1 MDEEKFKKE
10 FEKFYPG
17 AKLKLRPEEKERRH
31 AKRIK
36 FGLTGFGL
44 FLGMCI
50 LTGAPAYAYLICP
63 VIGVLFYYGIK
74 QSELDK
80 ED

>member
-1 MDEEKFKKE
+1 MDEEKFKKD

-17 AKLKLRPEEKERRH
+17 SQLKLRPEEKAKRH
-31 AKRIK
+31 AKRLK
-36 FGLTGFGL
+36 FSLTLFGL
-44 FLGMCI
+44 FIGMCI

-63 VIGVLFYYGIK
+63 FIGIMGYYGLK

>member
-17 AKLKLRPEEKERRH
+17 AKLKLRPEEKARRD
-31 AKRIK
+31 AKRLK
-36 FGLTGFGL
+36 YALTVFGLLVGMGL
-44 FLGMCI
+44 
-50 LTGAPAYAYLICP
+50 LTGAPAYAYILAP
-63 VIGVLFYYGIK
+63 VIGIVVYFGVK
-74 QSELDK
+74 ESELSK

>member
-17 AKLKLRPEEKERRH
+17 AKLKLRPEEKARRDS
-31 AKRIK
+31 KKLK
-36 FGLTGFGL
+36 FGLTAFGL
-44 FLGMCI
+44 FLGLCI

-63 VIGVLFYYGIK
+63 VMGIGFYYGMK
-74 QSELDK
+74 ESELDK